1 MSTELNK
8 KTVSLILV
16 GAVSHSLSIVFNVS
30 FSHCVQIKI
39 IFADRTMGSF
49 ANMNSG
55 FKKIFI
61 ILLFYTLLVRID
73 KGQQ

>member
-39 IFADRTMGSF
+39 MPHCIRSDEAEVLMDNGPKSF
-49 ANMNSG
+49 QISS
-55 FKKIFI
+55 KKI
-61 ILLFYTLLVRID
+61 YAD
-73 KGQQ
+73 